1 MKNSRAKKRGLSIQ
15 QTMSDCF
22 FIFVSIPKGVVLSF
36 LYCMI
41 QYIAALNM
49 TNAVNPYKEK

>member
-1 MKNSRAKKRGLSIQ
+1 MFIHPTPCLISRRQ
-15 QTMSDCF
+15 NMNVF
-22 FIFVSIPKGVVLSF
+22 FIFASIPKGVVLSF

-49 TNAVNPYKEK
+49 TNAVDPYKEK